1 MLPETKDGRD
11 LFSTLREHH
20 SRWRRDTLYWNG
32 GDMNLLKA
40 RAFHSLALSAD
51 LAELREQIEFMN
63 TEDMLA
69 PEQIE
74 AALNCFG
81 WAKVLLATIPESD
94 R

>member
-32 GDMNLLKA
+32 GDMDLLKA
-40 RAFHSLALSAD
+40 REVQSLALSAD
-51 LAELREQIEFMN
+51 LPELRERVEFMAS
-63 TEDMLA
+63 EDMLTPA
-69 PEQIE
+69 QTE

-81 WAKVLLATIPESD
+81 WAKILLATIPEDD